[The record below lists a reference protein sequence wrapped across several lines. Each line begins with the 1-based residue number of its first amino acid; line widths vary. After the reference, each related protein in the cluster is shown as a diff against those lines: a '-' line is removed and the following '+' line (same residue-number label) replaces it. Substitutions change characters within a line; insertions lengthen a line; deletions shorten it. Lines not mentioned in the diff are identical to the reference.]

1 MKSRKFVGKLVLLT
15 GNLATLAREEAGE
28 LVKEHGGKV
37 SGSVSRKTKYVVVG
51 TVPGSKYD
59 KAKELGVTLLTES
72 EFQTLLDTP
81 ESKIQATREPKQERK
96 RGATSRKKK
105 QDVGRAEPVV
115 NSEESPSLESATTK
129 GSEKSPGKKIPKKSR
144 IKQPRLF

>member
-1 MKSRKFVGKLVLLT
+1 MKSRKFVGKSFLFT
-15 GNLATLAREEAGE
+15 GTLATMSREEAGE
-28 LVKEHGGKV
+28 LVKQHGGKV
-37 SGSVSRKTKYVVVG
+37 SGSVSRKTNYVVVG
-51 TVPGSKYD
+51 TDPGSKYD

-81 ESKIQATREPKQERK
+81 ESKIQATREPKHERK
-96 RGATSRKKK
+96 QGATSRK
-105 QDVGRAEPVV
+105 QTHNVRSAEPVV

-129 GSEKSPGKKIPKKSR
+129 GSEKSAGKKIPKKSR